1 MAAAVW
7 RTRNGLPPW
16 HPEQAITVQEA
27 LGAST
32 RGASVRVGAVADLA
46 VLDAD
51 PFTVGLEEFRAMPVA
66 ATLLGGR
73 LTHDAL

>member
-1 MAAAVW
+1 
-7 RTRNGLPPW
+7 
-16 HPEQAITVQEA
+16 
-27 LGAST
+27 
-32 RGASVRVGAVADLA
+32 VGAVADLA